1 MNLNHRITT
10 VAVCSCKTNNYMLMR
25 KKVFLLLSAV
35 CLVSALFTFNAYAG
49 IEDAGDITLPEG
61 DLDVVNRCRCKHE
74 AVLWR
79 KCCLFKSRLCK
90 VE

>member
-49 IEDAGDITLPEG
+49 IEDAGILLYQKEISM
-61 DLDVVNRCRCKHE
+61 L
-74 AVLWR
+74 
-79 KCCLFKSRLCK
+79 
-90 VE
+90 

>member
-10 VAVCSCKTNNYMLMR
+10 AAVCSCKTNNYMLMR

-49 IEDAGDITLPEG
+49 IEDAGILLYQKEISM
-61 DLDVVNRCRCKHE
+61 L
-74 AVLWR
+74 
-79 KCCLFKSRLCK
+79 
-90 VE
+90 

>member
-1 MNLNHRITT
+1 
-10 VAVCSCKTNNYMLMR
+10 MLMR

-74 AVLWR
+74 GCYGGNAQSSGRTLLKVTLSMIAGW
-79 KCCLFKSRLCK
+79 LF
-90 VE
+90 

>member
-1 MNLNHRITT
+1 
-10 VAVCSCKTNNYMLMR
+10 MLMR

-35 CLVSALFTFNAYAG
+35 SLVSALFTFNAYAG

-61 DLDVVNRCRCKHE
+61 DLDVVNRCRR
-74 AVLWR
+74 VLWR